1 MKPAADKFEEES
13 DRQAMLLALAELAL
27 SRPGW
32 DDMLRRIAARLAG
45 EDLYDEFKRLNADRV
60 HRGGL

>member
-1 MKPAADKFEEES
+1 MKPAADKIEEES

-32 DDMLRRIAARLAG
+32 DYMLRKIAARLDG

-60 HRGGL
+60 RMAPL